1 MKMDIQKNMNLQN
14 NISFL
19 RIRPCDS
26 DNEIYLNSRKKEGT
40 SSFYIDKPVDLEKIH
55 KKDFQTISDS
65 KLDESFQWFVTYKS
79 WKEFEDVD
87 SHRIVYRSSNNLEND
102 MEVITRL
109 NPSYVLL
116 TDLEN
121 IKFLKSIQPSL
132 NFKIK

>member
-1 MKMDIQKNMNLQN
+1 MKMDTQKNMNLQN

-40 SSFYIDKPVDLEKIH
+40 SSFYIDKTVDLEKIH
-55 KKDFQTISDS
+55 KKDFQTISDT
-65 KLDESFQWFVTYKS
+65 KLDESFQWFVTYKN

-102 MEVITRL
+102 IEVITRL

-121 IKFLKSIQPSL
+121 IKFLKNIQPSL
-132 NFKIK
+132 NF